1 MLKYIR
7 ALPLVIVAGAVVYFS
22 IIICL
27 DNGDWTYIFAR
38 VFGMDA
44 ENANN
49 LAYIAIAIQSLF
61 FTSDWFYKQICTF
74 LNRRLENARVS
85 IGKFIW
91 DIRLGFEF

>member
-44 ENANN
+44 EHANN
-49 LAYIAIAIQSLF
+49 LA
-61 FTSDWFYKQICTF
+61 
-74 LNRRLENARVS
+74 
-85 IGKFIW
+85 
-91 DIRLGFEF
+91 

>member
-38 VFGMDA
+38 VSGMDA
-44 ENANN
+44 EHANN

-61 FTSDWFYKQICTF
+61 FH
-74 LNRRLENARVS
+74 LRLVLQTNPYFSQSS
-85 IGKFIW
+85 IGKRQGSQSANLSGI
-91 DIRLGFEF
+91 